1 MRFSSS
7 SILSALPLLAAAQE
21 AAPFEQYKAQFQ
33 NFLGNFGSYIPSP
46 NKHDPVGAAEAKIG
60 EMKMDILTLDNWKDT
75 LYSPVKPESTT
86 PEEWWVLITGGNKTC
101 FGSFACGHG
110 VLQYLLPS
118 VLTSPPSRP
127 LPQGRSRFQS
137 IGRQACPSA

>member
-1 MRFSSS
+1 MHFSY
-7 SILSALPLLAAAQE
+7 SILSALPLLAAAQEAAQE

-33 NFLGNFGSYIPSP
+33 NFLGNFGSYIPNP

-86 PEEWWVLITGGNKTC
+86 PEEWWVLITGRNKTC
-101 FGSFACGHG
+101 FGSYTCGHT
-110 VLQYLLPS
+110 VLLYLPL
-118 VLTSPPSRP
+118 VLTRLQFRP
-127 LPQGRSRFQS
+127 LPQGRSRF
-137 IGRQACPSA
+137 